1 MTTIAIIDPGAA
13 PTAQAARRLRA
24 LGHSLAPVGSPAAA
38 SASVLLAGG
47 FAIVDDEL
55 LSRLPAVEVVV
66 RPGAGFE
73 RVDLEALRRRGVR
86 LVAARLAADSAV
98 AEWVMGAAIHLF
110 RKFDDAGAAA
120 RAGDWDARSGL
131 AGRSLG
137 ALTLG
142 IVGVGRIGSQVAAL
156 GQAFGMRVVAWH
168 PWSDRDL
175 GTGIERMKIFDDLLS
190 TADVVTLHCRLTGET
205 AGLIG
210 SSQLNRMKPDAI
222 LINTGRGGLVD
233 EAALA
238 AALTDGRIAGAAID
252 TVEAEPHTQLSP
264 LARSERVLFAPH
276 MSGWTLDSVEA
287 LAAWGTAA
295 VVAYLADRSLPA
307 DAVVV

>member
-1 MTTIAIIDPGAA
+1 
-13 PTAQAARRLRA
+13 
-24 LGHSLAPVGSPAAA
+24 
-38 SASVLLAGG
+38 
-47 FAIVDDEL
+47 VDDEL
-55 LSRLPAVEVVV
+55 LNQLPAVEVVV

-73 RVDLEALRRRGVR
+73 RVEVDALRRRGVR
-86 LVAARLAADSAV
+86 LVAARLAADPAV
-98 AEWVMGAAIHLF
+98 AEWVIGAAIHLL
-110 RKFDDAGAAA
+110 RKFEDAGVAA
-120 RAGDWDARSGL
+120 RAGDWGARPGL

-137 ALTLG
+137 VLTLG

-156 GQAFGMRVVAWH
+156 GRAFGMRVIAWH

-175 GTGIERMKIFDDLLS
+175 GAGIDRMQSLDELLS
-190 TADVVTLHCRLTGET
+190 TADVVTLHCRLTDET

-238 AALTDGRIAGAAID
+238 AALSGGRIAGAAID
-252 TVEAEPHTQLSP
+252 TVEAEPHTELSP

-287 LAAWGTAA
+287 LAAWGTAT
-295 VVAYLADRSLPA
+295 VLGYLADRSLPA
-307 DAVVV
+307 DGVVI